1 MSYKASAEQFPM
13 FVWIAL
19 ILLAIDAVILPTKIG
34 WLKRYTFFSRQKIA
48 AKGGESLKNKTTV
61 NKESA
66 K

>member
-1 MSYKASAEQFPM
+1 M

-19 ILLAIDAVILPTKIG
+19 ILLVIDAVILPTKIG

-48 AKGGESLKNKTTV
+48 AKGGESLKKQTTV
-61 NKESA
+61 NKELS